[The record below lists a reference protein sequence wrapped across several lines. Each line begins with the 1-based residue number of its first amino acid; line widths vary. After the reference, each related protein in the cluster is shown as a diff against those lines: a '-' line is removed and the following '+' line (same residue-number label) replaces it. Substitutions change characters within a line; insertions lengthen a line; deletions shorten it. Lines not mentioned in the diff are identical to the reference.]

1 MAFDHDWCGVTQLGW
16 DEKSQQKIA
25 QMLSLGLPEEIA
37 RAVSAQEVADTAG
50 VETGCGGIQYPLGG
64 WLCPAELTAAVIARA
79 VARADGAVCPQGG
92 IAHPDRTLGSAFC

>member
-1 MAFDHDWCGVTQLGW
+1 VTQLGW

-37 RAVSAQEVADTAG
+37 RAVTRRGRDTAG

-64 WLCPAELTAAVIARA
+64 WLCPAELTAAALPWRSRA
-79 VARADGAVCPQGG
+79 G
-92 IAHPDRTLGSAFC
+92 